1 MSHLLSNSEKDS
13 QKATL
18 IDALCRKVS
27 VPPKPERASERASF
41 QSLYQFY
48 LRGNGE
54 LVTS

>member
-1 MSHLLSNSEKDS
+1 MSLLLSNSEKDS

-54 LVTS
+54 LVTG